1 MTGFGERYSSLQSL
15 GLLKLLV
22 EGHSLQTSNEIFPQC
37 YQLLAVLS
45 NKCFFHAQIMGKKAP
60 KSKIS
65 LKGTSKV
72 SDENSSDVGDFGGL

>member
-45 NKCFFHAQIMGKKAP
+45 NKCFFLAQIMGKKAP

-65 LKGTSKV
+65 LKGTSSKV
-72 SDENSSDVGDFGGL
+72 SDENSTDVDFGGL